1 MKRRTA
7 VRVVVSDLDG
17 ALLLFRDSDP
27 GAPGSAWWMTPGGGI
42 DPGESAREAAVRE
55 VREETGLVIAAGDLV
70 GPVARRASVHG
81 YSDLVTVQHE
91 DFYLLTVPRFDVVT
105 TGHTDD
111 EQLTV
116 TGHAWLSD
124 EDLAREQVPVWP
136 ADVVSLRALSGEV
149 VVELGA
155 IEESTVPLRLGCQ
168 DPDAVRRWS
177 TA

>member
-7 VRVVVSDLDG
+7 VRVVLSDLDG

-42 DPGESAREAAVRE
+42 DPGESALEAAVRE

-91 DFYLLTVPRFDVVT
+91 DFYLLTVARFDVVT

-111 EQLTV
+111 
-116 TGHAWLSD
+116 
-124 EDLAREQVPVWP
+124 
-136 ADVVSLRALSGEV
+136 
-149 VVELGA
+149 
-155 IEESTVPLRLGCQ
+155 
-168 DPDAVRRWS
+168 
-177 TA
+177 